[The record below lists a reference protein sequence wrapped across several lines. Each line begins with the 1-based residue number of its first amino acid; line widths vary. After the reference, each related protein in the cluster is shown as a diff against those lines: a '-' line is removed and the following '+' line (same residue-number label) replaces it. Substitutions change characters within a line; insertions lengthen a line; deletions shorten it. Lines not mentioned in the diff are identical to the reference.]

1 MKVILSIFSGILIY
15 VLLKKIPLNRSL
27 KNIITINKTV
37 LSIIADKT
45 LPDEIKQKE
54 LFSNSLNL
62 LIQSIFLGFY
72 SILILLPALV
82 NYYFILRN
90 KQQTSSLITL
100 SFFQVLGFLLSHLI
114 FKKVEK

>member
-1 MKVILSIFSGILIY
+1 MNVILSIISGILTY

-27 KNIITINKTV
+27 KDIITINKTV
-37 LSIIADKT
+37 LSILINKT
-45 LPDEIKQKE
+45 LSDEIKQKE

-62 LIQSIFLGFY
+62 LIQSLFLGCY
-72 SILILLPALV
+72 SILILLPAVV
-82 NYYFILRN
+82 NYYFILSN
-90 KQQTSSLITL
+90 KQQISSLITL

>member
-1 MKVILSIFSGILIY
+1 LNVILSIFSGIITY

-27 KNIITINKTV
+27 KDIIRINKTV
-37 LSIIADKT
+37 LSILIDKT
-45 LPDEIKQKE
+45 LSDDIKQKE

-62 LIQSIFLGFY
+62 LIQSLFLGCY

-82 NYYFILRN
+82 NYYLILSN
-90 KQQTSSLITL
+90 KQQTSSIITL
-100 SFFQVLGFLLSHLI
+100 SFFQVLGFLISHLI

>member
-1 MKVILSIFSGILIY
+1 MNAILSIFSGIITY
-15 VLLKKIPLNRSL
+15 VLFKNIPLNRSL
-27 KNIITINKTV
+27 KDVLTINKTV
-37 LSIIADKT
+37 LSIIINKT
-45 LPDEIKQKE
+45 LSDDIKQKE

-62 LIQSIFLGFY
+62 LIQSLFLGCY
-72 SILILLPALV
+72 SVLILLPAVV
-82 NYYFILRN
+82 NYYFILSN